1 MLNSTQELVAIYRHE
16 FQPSAQLAEPY
27 VLAAA
32 NVVAA
37 DTTDDAERQ
46 HLQVLRS
53 RVARFVARG
62 RRLTV
67 DEADQV
73 LASPQGQQVAAM
85 MRHTAVGTGP
95 AVREQLE
102 SFALHADADE
112 LILVHAARSL
122 DERLRS
128 LDLVA
133 DVAGR
138 S

>member
-1 MLNSTQELVAIYRHE
+1 M
-16 FQPSAQLAEPY
+16 
-27 VLAAA
+27 LAAA

-37 DTTDDAERQ
+37 DTAEEAADQ

-62 RRLTV
+62 RRLT
-67 DEADQV
+67 DEEADAV
-73 LASPQGQQVAAM
+73 LASPQGQQVADM
-85 MRHTAVGTGP
+85 MRHTAVGTG
-95 AVREQLE
+95 AEVREQLE

-122 DERLRS
+122 EERLRS

-133 DVAGR
+133 DAAGR
-138 S
+138 A